1 MNRVHGNN
9 NNCDNKSE
17 IERVQRLWLRLAV
30 VPVKMVRSQQE
41 VLSTNTELDR
51 RLQSITMSLLCI
63 SILRGCLKMMRC
75 RFYCN
80 RVLLQQGSTATG
92 FYCNRVLLQQGSTAT
107 GVARPHQPRA
117 SCNPSTD
124 QRKCNAFLSLALEP
138 LAQATHNTGSASPV
152 CPRG

>member
-80 RVLLQQGSTATG
+80 RVLLQQVWHDLINPGPLVTHPLTNESAM
-92 FYCNRVLLQQGSTAT
+92 
-107 GVARPHQPRA
+107 P
-117 SCNPSTD
+117 SC
-124 QRKCNAFLSLALEP
+124 LS
-138 LAQATHNTGSASPV
+138 H
-152 CPRG
+152 

>member
-92 FYCNRVLLQQGSTAT
+92 FYCNRVLLQQVWHDLINPGPLVTHPLTNESAM
-107 GVARPHQPRA
+107 P
-117 SCNPSTD
+117 SC
-124 QRKCNAFLSLALEP
+124 LS
-138 LAQATHNTGSASPV
+138 H
-152 CPRG
+152 